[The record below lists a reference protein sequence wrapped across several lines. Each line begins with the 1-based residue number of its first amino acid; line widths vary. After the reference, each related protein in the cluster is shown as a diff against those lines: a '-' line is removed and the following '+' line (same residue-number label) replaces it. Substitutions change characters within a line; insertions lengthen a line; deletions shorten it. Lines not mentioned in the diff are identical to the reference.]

1 MRGLAALVGIVWMIC
16 PRSASAAEY
25 RRVEL
30 SSGRVLVAEIAN
42 TRADGLDLRTPQG
55 VVSIRFDEVQRIDP
69 IVQPLFEQ
77 QPPMHVLLIPSPSPA
92 DPAGNAAFDTALR
105 VEVAAIPFVRVQDRS
120 DATGQSANQMPSLT
134 ACGEDTE
141 CLVGASVG
149 LDVDVIF
156 VSTGSGETRWVR
168 AIFPGS
174 PDADVGEPVGPV
186 LRNTLYHLLR
196 LQVPF
201 VTQGA
206 GSTSKAEKR
215 KPARVQ
221 KAIESKA
228 AKEPGSQL
236 KRETEPTPLSFS
248 PIPGLPAFRAG
259 QTGRGL
265 VAIAITLP
273 VTIGAVLV
281 AGRSSEHP
289 WEVVGLG
296 AATWWATSV
305 VCNRALAPTLVPTTS
320 NGRVTGAEI
329 AVAGRF

>member
-1 MRGLAALVGIVWMIC
+1 MRALAALVAIAWMIC
-16 PRSASAAEY
+16 PRFGYAAEY
-25 RRVEL
+25 RRIEL

-77 QPPMHVLLIPSPSPA
+77 QPPMHVLLIPSPSQA
-92 DPAGNAAFDTALR
+92 DPAENAAFDAELR

-134 ACGEDTE
+134 ACGEDRE

-156 VSTGSGETRWVR
+156 ISTGSGQARWLR

-196 LQVPF
+196 LQVP
-201 VTQGA
+201 VTAQGA

-215 KPARVQ
+215 KPTRVQ
-221 KAIESKA
+221 KESQP

-236 KRETEPTPLSFS
+236 KRESEPTPLSFS

-265 VAIAITLP
+265 AAIAITLP

-289 WEVVGLG
+289 WDVVGLG

-320 NGRVTGAEI
+320 NGRVTGAQI